1 MRLAVIDGQSAG
13 LGCAVIREIRR
24 TCGNEIEIW
33 ALGANDVATSQMMKA
48 GANRGATGERPICDA
63 VRQVD
68 IIIGSL
74 AILVSNAMM
83 GEITPSM
90 AVATGYSR
98 ALKLLLPLLE
108 GPVSVVGAVISPLP
122 HLLGMLISEHLAAVL
137 NVERRG

>member
-1 MRLAVIDGQSAG
+1 
-13 LGCAVIREIRR
+13 
-24 TCGNEIEIW
+24 
-33 ALGANDVATSQMMKA
+33 
-48 GANRGATGERPICDA
+48 
-63 VRQVD
+63 VD